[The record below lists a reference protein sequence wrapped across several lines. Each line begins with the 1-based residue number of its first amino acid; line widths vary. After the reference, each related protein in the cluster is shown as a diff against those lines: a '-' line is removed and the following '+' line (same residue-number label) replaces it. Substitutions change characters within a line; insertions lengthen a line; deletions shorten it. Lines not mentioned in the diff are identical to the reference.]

1 MNLVRED
8 GTPATDFR
16 SPMRHRYVSSQVWSG
31 DQQKWGLFQALTL
44 GTKMLRQWM
53 AFFASL
59 IVMDVHSPR
68 NGVVGR
74 LTVLSKPSDQAII
87 GTQVSQFQ
95 TLKALRLMRASLKTS
110 CRMEESAPENA

>member
-8 GTPATDFR
+8 ATPVTDFK
-16 SPMRHRYVSSQVWSG
+16 SLMCHRYVSSQVWSG
-31 DQQKWGLFQALTL
+31 NQPKWGLFQALTL
-44 GTKMLRQWM
+44 GTRMLRQWM

-74 LTVLSKPSDQAII
+74 LTVLSKPSDQVII
-87 GTQVSQFQ
+87 GTQVSQLQ
-95 TLKALRLMRASLKTS
+95 KLKALRLMRASLKTS
-110 CRMEESAPENA
+110 WWMEESAPENA

>member
-1 MNLVRED
+1 M
-8 GTPATDFR
+8 
-16 SPMRHRYVSSQVWSG
+16 
-31 DQQKWGLFQALTL
+31 L

-74 LTVLSKPSDQAII
+74 LTVLSKPSDPVII
-87 GTQVSQFQ
+87 GTQVSQLQ
-95 TLKALRLMRASLKTS
+95 KLKALRLIRASLKTS
-110 CRMEESAPENA
+110 WWMEESAPENAQVRVSGNPSPTLSRSAGEWNKGIIIFVKIQWPSWL